1 MNNKS
6 ILEETFKSAIESHQ
20 KNNLEVAEDLYN
32 QILKIDP
39 NYVGAI
45 NNLGVL
51 FKSLGKDQKAKV
63 CYEKATR
70 AL

>member
-20 KNNLEVAEDLYN
+20 KNNLEVAEYLYN